1 MIIFLIGFMGSGK
14 TTVGK
19 KLANRLQYAFVDM
32 DQFIQEKEGRTIE
45 ELFEKEG
52 EDFFRTLESKYLRSL
67 PAGPA
72 GLVVATGGGLPC
84 HDENMRYMIENG
96 LTVYLQLNPGQ
107 LYHRLKHAKY
117 KRPLLKDKNEE
128 EVMRYIKQKL
138 EERAP
143 YYNQAQLTYDASNLK
158 IPELIERIKEVLGD

>member
-19 KLANRLQYAFVDM
+19 KLANRLQYAFIDL
-32 DQFIQEKEGRTIE
+32 DQFIQEKEGRTVE
-45 ELFEKEG
+45 ELFDNEG
-52 EDFFRTLESKYLRSL
+52 EAFFRTLESKYLRSL
-67 PAGPA
+67 PTGPS

-84 HDENMRYMIENG
+84 HDKNMAYMNQNG
-96 LTVYLQLNPGQ
+96 LTLYLQLKPGQ

-117 KRPLLKDKNEE
+117 RRPLLKEKNDE

-138 EERAP
+138 EERTP
-143 YYNQAQLTYDASNLK
+143 YYDQAQLTYNASNLK
-158 IPELIERIKEVLGD
+158 IPELIERIKEFLGD